1 LCIFAA
7 DMLHAARGAARKRS
21 RLVSPRTV
29 RRAAARPAPLLLAQ
43 AGMAMKSG
51 KNEFRKQ
58 RW

>member
-29 RRAAARPAPLLLAQ
+29 RRAAARPAPLLLREWL
-43 AGMAMKSG
+43 MKSG

-58 RW
+58 RL